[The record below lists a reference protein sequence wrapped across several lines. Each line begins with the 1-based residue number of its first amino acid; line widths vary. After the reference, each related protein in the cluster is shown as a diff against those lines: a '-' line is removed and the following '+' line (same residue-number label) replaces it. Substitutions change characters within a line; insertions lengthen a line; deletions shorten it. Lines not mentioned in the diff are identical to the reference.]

1 MNANGSVVVKVL
13 EQASLAA
20 WKKWQQHRA
29 AGAADTPEGLAA
41 YDDARLAGAAWL
53 GEIADRGAGRQRA
66 A

>member
-1 MNANGSVVVKVL
+1 MNGHGSAVVRLL

-29 AGAADTPEGLAA
+29 AGTADTPEGLAA
-41 YDDARLAGAAWL
+41 YDESRLAGAAWL
-53 GEIADRGAGRQRA
+53 GELADRGAGRQRA